1 MKKFQMV
8 FDQDREIIGFYTS
21 INDKKFF
28 GFFQIL
34 SLFFLFI
41 IIILSFLYFRLLFKK
56 TKKIR
61 ANELD
66 ENFDYTPHLLQ

>member
-1 MKKFQMV
+1 MV

>member
-1 MKKFQMV
+1 MIKFQMV

-34 SLFFLFI
+34 SLFFLFL
-41 IIILSFLYFRLLFKK
+41 IIILSFLYFILLFKK
-56 TKKIR
+56 TKKII